1 MRIVLRSW
9 IQLEKVVQ
17 RSIEGVNMRKQLR
30 SYRVVI
36 ATMIV
41 MMGSTIARAASKY
54 VCDEPK
60 PETMCTGA
68 NTCGSASDVCT
79 INVTRSGYG
88 ANVKPGIAK
97 AKNNQFFCIKA
108 GTKVVWMSS
117 SKNTGFSI
125 SFGTDSPFD
134 SDNAILG
141 GGAKP
146 VTVTA
151 QTPGCYKYDAGAFTS
166 GTVYGMSG
174 GSKPELV
181 ILP

>member
-1 MRIVLRSW
+1 
-9 IQLEKVVQ
+9 
-17 RSIEGVNMRKQLR
+17 MRKQLR
-30 SYRVVI
+30 SCRVVI
-36 ATMIV
+36 GTTILAL
-41 MMGSTIARAASKY
+41 GGTIAHAATKY

-60 PETMCTGA
+60 PESMCTAA
-68 NTCGSASDVCT
+68 NTCGSTSAACT
-79 INVTRSGYG
+79 VNVTRSGSG
-88 ANVKPGIAK
+88 ANVKPGIPK

-134 SDNAILG
+134 IDSAILG

-146 VTVTA
+146 ITVTA